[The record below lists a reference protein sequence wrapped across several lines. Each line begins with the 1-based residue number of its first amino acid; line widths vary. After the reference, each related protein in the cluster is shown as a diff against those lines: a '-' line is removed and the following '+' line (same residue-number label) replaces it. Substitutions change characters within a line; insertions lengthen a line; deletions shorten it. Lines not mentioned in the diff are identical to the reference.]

1 VSSAD
6 GPVRRY
12 VPTVALVVASARTG
26 GCARLLGEDLQPG
39 RRIGDRT
46 ILDPFRT
53 TGRTAS

>member
-12 VPTVALVVASARTG
+12 APTVALVVASAQTG
-26 GCARLLGEDLQPG
+26 GCARLLGEDPQPG

-46 ILDPFRT
+46 ILDPLRT
-53 TGRTAS
+53 N